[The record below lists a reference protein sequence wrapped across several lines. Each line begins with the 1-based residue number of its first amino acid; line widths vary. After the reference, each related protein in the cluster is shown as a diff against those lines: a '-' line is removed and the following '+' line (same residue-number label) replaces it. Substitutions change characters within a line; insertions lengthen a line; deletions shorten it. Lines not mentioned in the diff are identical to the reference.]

1 MNSRKIEI
9 LVGFFVS
16 FGVVALLVLAL
27 KVANA
32 GISGNGETYSLYAKF
47 DNIGSLKVR
56 SPIKVGGVVVGRVE
70 SIQLDPND
78 YTPVVHMKISTD
90 YSNFSETT
98 SVNIL
103 TSGILGEQYL
113 GLNPG
118 VLAGMESDIEDE
130 LNEIFEQDEIKL
142 LKDGDFIHDTKSALV
157 LEELIGQF
165 LFNQGSE

>member
-1 MNSRKIEI
+1 MNSKKIEI

-16 FGVVALLVLAL
+16 LGIAAIVMLAL

-32 GISGNGETYSLYAKF
+32 GMSGNGDSYSLYAKF

-70 SIQLDPND
+70 AINLDPTD
-78 YTPVVHMKISTD
+78 YVPVVHMKISTE
-90 YSNFSETT
+90 YSNFTETI

-113 GLNPG
+113 GINPG
-118 VLAGMESDIEDE
+118 VIAHKDMNGEDE
-130 LNEIFEQDEIKL
+130 LSEMFGLEEVKV
-142 LKDGDFIHDTKSALV
+142 LKDGDFITDTKSALV

-165 LFNQGSE
+165 LFNQSND

>member
-1 MNSRKIEI
+1 MSRKIEV

-16 FGVVALLVLAL
+16 FGILALILLAL

-32 GISGNGETYSLYAKF
+32 GISGGGETYSLYAKF

-70 SIQLDPND
+70 AINLDPKD
-78 YTPVVHMKISTD
+78 YTPIVHMKIASEF
-90 YSNFSETT
+90 NQFSETT

-118 VLAGMESDIEDE
+118 VLASENNDFADDIGDLFGQE
-130 LNEIFEQDEIKL
+130 KL
-142 LKDGDFIHDTKSALV
+142 RTLKDGDTITDTKSALV

-165 LFNQGSE
+165 LFNQSGE